1 MTFITW
7 TPKFNTGIEK
17 IDAQHKQLVNIIN
30 ELYDARHSQNSQEV
44 VNEILSKLT
53 DYAEYHFD
61 YEEKL
66 INQLNSSMLEDHKA
80 KHQKF
85 RTYIKEI
92 LGFQT
97 KEKFFVEDMLM
108 MFLESWLT
116 KHILTEDMK
125 VLSSKD

>member
-1 MTFITW
+1 MTLITW
-7 TPKFNTGIEK
+7 TQKYNTGVEE
-17 IDAQHKQLVNIIN
+17 IDAQHRQLVDIIN
-30 ELYDARHSQNSQEV
+30 ELYVARHSQNSQEV
-44 VNEILSKLT
+44 VNGILSKMT

-61 YEEKL
+61 FEEEL
-66 INQLNSSMLEDHKA
+66 INQLNPSELKGHKA

-92 LGFQT
+92 LGYQS

-116 KHILTEDMK
+116 KHILIEDMK
-125 VLSSKD
+125 ALSPKD